1 MRDLREYA
9 VVMVPGHGSWLDQWM
24 SAQEGVA
31 TPGVTTPGVAT
42 PDGST
47 HGQVTP
53 LSRTRGAVADPG
65 VRFFAV
71 TPGEAPGGSARWL
84 GQAALM
90 LRRFDACLLPVE
102 PATLSWA
109 RTALAGARG
118 QVTTP
123 MLALVRKL
131 RPAGLLDLTGLGIA
145 DFLEAPLDPDELR
158 VRTEMVLSRTRQRLP
173 LAPVQEQAAQGEG
186 KVAWRY
192 DIARDAFH
200 DPSPDDAAA
209 ARIAEPYPFDAAAVR
224 LLREHAALLRE
235 PPPRLHDPAPA
246 RWPHAHA
253 AAATASAVSA
263 WDETDRLIDT
273 PFGRAKAEMVGR
285 FERAY
290 LHRCL
295 VRHGGNVTQAA
306 RASAKHRRAFWAL
319 MRKHHIRAA
328 PYRLPP
334 DAGADD
340 DGIPA
345 PPA

>member
-24 SAQEGVA
+24 DAQQAGPGGASA
-31 TPGVTTPGVAT
+31 PGAPA
-42 PDGST
+42 
-47 HGQVTP
+47 
-53 LSRTRGAVADPG
+53 GAG
-65 VRFFAV
+65 VRFYAL
-71 TPGEAPGGSARWL
+71 TPGDIPGGSARWL

-109 RTALAGARG
+109 RTALAGARD
-118 QVTTP
+118 QLTTP

-145 DFLEAPLDPDELR
+145 DYLQAPLDTDELR
-158 VRTEMVLSRTRQRLP
+158 VRTEMVLARARQRSHRLSG
-173 LAPVQEQAAQGEG
+173 LAEAGQAEDNL
-186 KVAWRY
+186 AWRY
-192 DIARDAFH
+192 DVARDAFH
-200 DPSPDDAAA
+200 EPERFAALDDIDAAA
-209 ARIAEPYPFDAAAVR
+209 SGRAPSAYAFDAAAVR
-224 LLREHAALLRE
+224 LMREQAALLRE
-235 PPPRLHDPAPA
+235 PAQPLPPSEPAA
-246 RWPHAHA
+246 RAHAHA
-253 AAATASAVSA
+253 KVPPSGVSA
-263 WDETDRLIDT
+263 WEDTERLIDT

-295 VRHGGNVTQAA
+295 MRHGGNVTQAA

-328 PYRLPP
+328 PYRAVE
-334 DAGADD
+334 AGVAE
-340 DGIPA
+340 GTAMAA
-345 PPA
+345 PLR

>member
-9 VVMVPGHGSWLDQWM
+9 VVMVPGHGNWLDQWM
-24 SAQEGVA
+24 DAQRA
-31 TPGVTTPGVAT
+31 APGAPA
-42 PDGST
+42 DA
-47 HGQVTP
+47 
-53 LSRTRGAVADPG
+53 GA
-65 VRFFAV
+65 RFYAL

-109 RTALAGARG
+109 RTALAGARD
-118 QVTTP
+118 QLSTP

-145 DFLEAPLDPDELR
+145 DYLQAPLDPDELR
-158 VRTEMVLSRTRQRLP
+158 VRTEMALARARQRP
-173 LAPVQEQAAQGEG
+173 QRALALAEAEEGEG
-186 KVAWRY
+186 KIAWRY

-200 DPSPDDAAA
+200 EPGRPGAMDAAGRVGGGEA
-209 ARIAEPYPFDAAAVR
+209 LPHGFDAAAVR
-224 LLREHAALLRE
+224 LLREQAALLRE
-235 PPPRLHDPAPA
+235 PPPQWQDPGHAARSPAPA
-246 RWPHAHA
+246 AVVSA
-253 AAATASAVSA
+253 AISA
-263 WDETDRLIDT
+263 WDDTEHLIDT

-295 VRHGGNVTQAA
+295 TRHGGNVTQAA

-328 PYRLPP
+328 PYRVTDQD
-334 DAGADD
+334 DA
-340 DGIPA
+340 IVSSQR
-345 PPA
+345 